1 MDAKNLTIKDV
12 PRNFMSGTGH
22 TLADYSVALGIWEEE
37 QAKKF
42 KPIGSG
48 VLVRKGNR
56 FGILTARHCLHKPG
70 PEVRLGPTGRDV
82 LCVVLQLG
90 RSVLIQPQDV
100 IEHPLVTPKS
110 IEFGPDLAFIEVLPG
125 ARLGSLKAI
134 GSFWSLDKDPVKIAA
149 SFGKLGTLLATIG
162 FPGVHYDTK
171 IDGNTIRH
179 KIHHMAYYFILGPG
193 DVFEQDGWDY
203 IENQCDIGP
212 SSELPPSFKG
222 MSGGPIWGLHF
233 DVDEKNEQFKLTE
246 FALLGISFLEI
257 VVENK
262 ERKIRAHFIQSIYDL
277 AWRNLT

>member
-12 PRNFMSGTGH
+12 PPNFMSETGH
-22 TLADYSVALGIWEEE
+22 TLADYSVALGIWEEG

-82 LCVVLQLG
+82 LCAVLQLG

-110 IEFGPDLAFIEVLPG
+110 IEYGPDLAFIEVLPG
-125 ARLGSLKAI
+125 GRLGSLKAI
-134 GSFWSLDKDPVKIAA
+134 GSFWSLDKDPVKIAT

-203 IENQCDIGP
+203 IENQCDISP

-257 VVENK
+257 VIENK
-262 ERKIRAHFIQSIYDL
+262 ERKIRAHFIKSIYDL
-277 AWRNLT
+277 AWRNLI

>member
-22 TLADYSVALGIWEEE
+22 TLADYSVALGIWEEG
-37 QAKKF
+37 QSKKF

-110 IEFGPDLAFIEVLPG
+110 IEYGPDLAFIEVLPG
-125 ARLGSLKAI
+125 GRSGSLKAI

-193 DVFEQDGWDY
+193 DVFEQDSWDY

-262 ERKIRAHFIQSIYDL
+262 ERKIRAHFIKSIYDL
-277 AWRNLT
+277 AWRNII